1 MKGDDKVV
9 SAFKNE
15 ALVASSNVMPGTM
28 LAAEVDEMQQPG
40 NNDKK
45 SRKEIFTAK
54 KVFE

>member
-15 ALVASSNVMPGTM
+15 ALVASSNVMPETM

-45 SRKEIFTAK
+45 SRKEIFIRK
-54 KVFE
+54 EGV